1 MKLNQ
6 NMNKIKIIIIMAGIF
21 SSLFGCKGQS
31 DNGNFED
38 NKFKVGQIWNYET
51 RKGEENSKIEILKV
65 EKYEK
70 DGIIIH
76 IYVNGLKVKN
86 PNKPG
91 ILEDIGH
98 LPLSK
103 DAVEKSVTT
112 LVSENN
118 ELPDFME
125 GYKNWKNAFDNNTGG
140 IFSISVKEIV
150 QYLEAMSIAK
160 R

>member
-1 MKLNQ
+1 MS
-6 NMNKIKIIIIMAGIF
+6 KIKIIIIMAGLF

-31 DNGNFED
+31 DNGNFQD

-51 RKGEENSKIEILKV
+51 RKGEENSKIQILKV

-76 IYVNGLKVKN
+76 IYVNELKVKN
-86 PNKPG
+86 PNRPSG
-91 ILEDIGH
+91 FSDDIGH

-103 DAVEKSVTT
+103 DALLKSVTT

-125 GYKNWKNAFDNNTGG
+125 GYNNWKDAFDNNTGG
-140 IFSISVKEIV
+140 IFSITVKDVI
-150 QYLEAMSIAK
+150 QYVEEVMSNAK
-160 R
+160 RVNE

>member
-1 MKLNQ
+1 
-6 NMNKIKIIIIMAGIF
+6 MNRINIVIIMAGLF

-31 DNGNFED
+31 DNENFQD
-38 NKFKVGQIWNYET
+38 NKFSVGQIWNYQT

-86 PNKPG
+86 PNKPSG
-91 ILEDIGH
+91 FSDDIGH

-103 DAVEKSVTT
+103 DAVLKSVTT
-112 LVSENN
+112 LDSENN

-125 GYKNWKNAFDNNTGG
+125 GYNNWKNAFDNNTGG
-140 IFSISVKEIV
+140 IFSITVKEAV
-150 QYLEAMSIAK
+150 QYVEEAMSNAK
-160 R
+160 KVNE

>member
-1 MKLNQ
+1 
-6 NMNKIKIIIIMAGIF
+6 MAGFF
-21 SSLFGCKGQS
+21 SSLFGCREQS
-31 DNGNFED
+31 DNINFQD

-70 DGIIIH
+70 EGIVIH
-76 IYVNGLKVKN
+76 IYVNGLKIQN
-86 PNKPG
+86 PNTPSG
-91 ILEDIGH
+91 ISEDVGH
-98 LPLSK
+98 LPFSK
-103 DAVEKSVTT
+103 AAIEKSVTT

-140 IFSISVKEIV
+140 VFSISVKEAV
-150 QYLEAMSIAK
+150 QYVEESMSNAK
-160 R
+160 EVKE

>member
-1 MKLNQ
+1 
-6 NMNKIKIIIIMAGIF
+6 MAGLF
-21 SSLFGCKGQS
+21 SSVLGYKGQS
-31 DNGNFED
+31 DNGNFQD

-65 EKYEK
+65 EKYKK

-76 IYVNGLKVKN
+76 IYVNGLKVRI
-86 PNKPG
+86 PNKSSG
-91 ILEDIGH
+91 ISDEIGH

-103 DAVEKSVTT
+103 DAVLKSVTT

-140 IFSISVKEIV
+140 IFSISVKEAV
-150 QYLEAMSIAK
+150 QYVEETMSNSKIINE
-160 R
+160 